1 MAFKFLQTQTPEGP
15 FLTATAWNK
24 CKTHSNGWN
33 NMKIWKTCLFVTLHT
48 SRMKYSI
55 GRAYLHLFSHFK
67 NCNKIWP
74 KVSENILCPHLLS
87 FCLLIVLSIHL
98 LTCRSHLCLYPF
110 FSLSILTFIN
120 PWYKLRQGV
129 SLMFEFFP
137 TSVIHNRTEKKIN
150 WNPGCVPGILIK
162 ISSFNSISSLKFL
175 LLPFFKSRQTAF
187 LLWPNSNDN

>member
-1 MAFKFLQTQTPEGP
+1 MPLTLILSPYTQVEWNTVFTLIFSLQKLQQYMTQS
-15 FLTATAWNK
+15 FRK
-24 CKTHSNGWN
+24 
-33 NMKIWKTCLFVTLHT
+33 
-48 SRMKYSI
+48 
-55 GRAYLHLFSHFK
+55 K
-67 NCNKIWP
+67 NC
-74 KVSENILCPHLLS
+74 VPHLLF
-87 FCLLIVLSIHL
+87 FCLLIFLSIHL
-98 LTCRSHLCLYPF
+98 STCRSHLCLYPF

-120 PWYKLRQGV
+120 PWYKFRQGV
-129 SLMFEFFP
+129 SLMFEFFL

>member
-1 MAFKFLQTQTPEGP
+1 MPLTLIVLPNTQLEWNTVLVVHIYTY
-15 FLTATAWNK
+15 FLT
-24 CKTHSNGWN
+24 S
-33 NMKIWKTCLFVTLHT
+33 KITTQYGPEFQKIFCVP
-48 SRMKYSI
+48 
-55 GRAYLHLFSHFK
+55 HLF
-67 NCNKIWP
+67 
-74 KVSENILCPHLLS
+74 S
-87 FCLLIVLSIHL
+87 FCLLIFLSIHL
-98 LTCRSHLCLYPF
+98 STCRSHLCLYPF

-120 PWYKLRQGV
+120 PWYKFRQGV
-129 SLMFEFFP
+129 SLMFEFFL